1 MDRGTS
7 VDAADLSRL
16 LESFLVA
23 RWGKEVVQ
31 RPRAMNGTGPWS
43 TTETV
48 PEVLRDMTWVTFS
61 DAAQPRGVGIR
72 DLGVQAR
79 VRTYLVAY
87 LRTAGR
93 IELHHWRHDSGSG
106 WQYIK
111 EQTLR
116 TECVTP
122 GPTSR

>member
-1 MDRGTS
+1 M
-7 VDAADLSRL
+7 DAAELSRL

-23 RWGKEVVQ
+23 RWGKDVVQ
-31 RPRAMNGTGPWS
+31 RPRAMNGTCAS
-43 TTETV
+43 NTSATLSAE
-48 PEVLRDMTWVTFS
+48 LRDMTWVMFT
-61 DAAQPRGVGIR
+61 DAAQPSGVGIR

-79 VRTYLVAY
+79 VRTYLLAY
-87 LRTAGR
+87 LRAADR

-116 TECVTP
+116 TESEAQ
-122 GPTSR
+122 GQMSK